1 MQKKLAILGSTGSI
15 GTQTLDVVRQNRELF
30 KIDVLTA
37 HNNADLLIEQ
47 AIEFRPD
54 VVVIGCTGSYEKVKS
69 ALEKYKIAVLAG
81 IDVIN
86 EVVQRESIDVVLV
99 ALVGFIGLKPVLNAI
114 EAGKDIAL
122 ANKECLVV
130 AGELVTSRAKEKNVR
145 ILPID
150 SEHSA
155 IFQCLA
161 GEDFSTIEKIYLT
174 ASGGPFFGKDQ
185 DFLATVTREQALKHP
200 NWSMGKKITI
210 DSATLMN
217 KGLEVIEARWLFDLK
232 PEQIEVVVHP
242 QSVIHSIVQFIDGSM
257 KAQMGMP
264 DMRVPIQYAL
274 SFPHRISSNFSRF
287 SFLDYPTLTFSKP
300 DCRNFSNLA
309 LAFQAMKRGGNV
321 PCVLNAANEIA
332 VEAFLDDKIKF
343 VQIPEIIEQSMDS
356 IGFCLHPSFEDY
368 FLTNTETKK
377 FARSLIHDLA

>member
-15 GTQTLDVVRQNRELF
+15 GTQALEVVRQNRELF

-47 AIEFRPD
+47 AIGFRPE
-54 VVVIGCTGSYEKVKS
+54 VVVIGCASSYEKVKS
-69 ALEKYKIAVLAG
+69 ALEKYKITVLAG
-81 IDVIN
+81 NDAIN
-86 EVVQRESIDVVLV
+86 EVVQKESIDVVLV

-130 AGELVTSRAKEKNVR
+130 AGELVTSRAKEKMVR

-174 ASGGPFFGKDQ
+174 ASGGPFFGKDR

-232 PEQIEVVVHP
+232 PEQIDVIVHP

-274 SFPHRISSNFSRF
+274 SFPQRISSDFKRF
-287 SFLDYPTLTFSKP
+287 SFLDYPSLTFSKP
-300 DCRNFSNLA
+300 DCGNFSNLA
-309 LAFQAMKRGGNV
+309 LAFQAMKSGGNV
-321 PCVLNAANEIA
+321 PCILNAANEIA

-343 VQIPEIIEQSMDS
+343 VQIPQIIEQSMDS

-368 FLTNTETKK
+368 LLTNTETKK
-377 FARSLIHDLA
+377 FARSLIHELA